1 MAGPCGSCTACCRVY
16 AIPAFDK
23 PAGKWCEYC
32 DIGKGCKAYETR
44 PKHEC
49 ADFEC
54 LWLEMNRLGHEP
66 ADDLR
71 PDRCK
76 VVFTPTPNKGLISAV
91 TMPGHPDAFRKGA
104 ARRLI
109 EGLVRTGK
117 RVVAG
122 PPASTTKIMIDQ
134 RGEREIEMS
143 EPDENGM
150 QRSVQS

>member
-1 MAGPCGSCTACCRVY
+1 MRGSSEA
-16 AIPAFDK
+16 
-23 PAGKWCEYC
+23 
-32 DIGKGCKAYETR
+32 
-44 PKHEC
+44 
-49 ADFEC
+49 
-54 LWLEMNRLGHEP
+54 
-66 ADDLR
+66 
-71 PDRCK
+71 
-76 VVFTPTPNKGLISAV
+76 
-91 TMPGHPDAFRKGA
+91 KGA

-122 PPASTTKIMIDQ
+122 PPASTTKVMIDQ